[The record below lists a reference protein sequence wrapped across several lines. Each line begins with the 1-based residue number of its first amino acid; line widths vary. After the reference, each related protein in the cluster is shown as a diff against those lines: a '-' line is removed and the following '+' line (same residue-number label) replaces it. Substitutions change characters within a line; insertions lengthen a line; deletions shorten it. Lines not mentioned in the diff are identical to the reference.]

1 MCIMKLN
8 ELQVLTLKALV
19 QIVGSKLFKYTVIKL
34 STMSKQHLLCVLF

>member
-8 ELQVLTLKALV
+8 ELQVLTLKAL
-19 QIVGSKLFKYTVIKL
+19 VGSKLFKYTVIKL